1 MLKFL
6 HARHV
11 LLCFFLILVGCG
23 EQEEVIENPAGR
35 SKVVAPRTLRQQ
47 AIDKQGM
54 GTILIRDPTVYIS
67 TRLWRYAPEVLAYKR
82 TIEIGSEHTNARMGL
97 GAVYA
102 KSVLNDLALEKY
114 RKIAKENL
122 GNADI
127 HFKVALEYWYQQR
140 IPQAIDYYQKTIAI
154 NPKHL
159 QAHLNLAS
167 IYEQMKECNKAL
179 REITISR
186 KLDKET
192 QPSSR
197 IHC

>member
-1 MLKFL
+1 MLKFIYIR
-6 HARHV
+6 HA
-11 LLCFFLILVGCG
+11 LLCLFLILVGCG
-23 EQEEVIENPAGR
+23 EQEKVTENLAGR
-35 SKVVAPRTLRQQ
+35 GKVADSRILRHQ
-47 AIDKQGM
+47 AIDTRGM
-54 GTILIRDPTVYIS
+54 GTLLTRDPTVYIS
-67 TRLWRYAPEVLAYKR
+67 TRLWRYIPEALSYKK
-82 TIEIGSEHTNARMGL
+82 TLEIDSAHTNARMGL

-102 KSVLNDLALEKY
+102 KSVLNDLVLEKY
-114 RKIAKENL
+114 RKVAKAHPGAAE
-122 GNADI
+122 I

-179 REITISR
+179 REVTTSR
-186 KLDKET
+186 KFDKET